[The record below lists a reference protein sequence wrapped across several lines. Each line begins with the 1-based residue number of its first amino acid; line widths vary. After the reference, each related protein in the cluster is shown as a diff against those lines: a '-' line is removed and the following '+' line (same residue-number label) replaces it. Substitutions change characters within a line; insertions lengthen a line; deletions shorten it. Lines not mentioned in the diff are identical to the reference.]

1 MVFVCAVIEI
11 KEKHLSMEKEK
22 NLQERI
28 IWAFPNT
35 LDFFR

>member
-22 NLQERI
+22 NLQELSGH
-28 IWAFPNT
+28 FQTP
-35 LDFFR
+35 